1 MTMTQAVVSY
11 AIVFVVLLFGLGL
24 SLWQHGISWPK
35 FPRLALAKRGAMFDG
50 WRKTFDNEKQNFVN
64 GEFWLKVLLAAF
76 IALCGGVSLV
86 AFLLPYGSGWVVI
99 GLLTAL
105 FLLATLIPYLLA

>member
-11 AIVFVVLLFGLGL
+11 AVVFIVLLFGLGL
-24 SLWQHGISWPK
+24 SLRRHKISWPK

-50 WRKTFDNEKQNFVN
+50 WRKTFDNEKRNFLN
-64 GEFWLKVLLAAF
+64 GEFWLKFLLAAF

-86 AFLLPYGSGWVVI
+86 VFLLPYGSGWVVI
-99 GLLTAL
+99 ALLAFF